1 MTTLTI
7 IDGRDIPELAETVA
21 AMLGDGPVRVKLS
34 GQKARS
40 LSQNALSW
48 VWYGDISRWLLSKG
62 DQYSYATPQWCHDA
76 MCHTFLGYEEV
87 VMVDVVTRERTTT
100 SRLKGTSGMDVG
112 QFKLYLDLVYAWCLE
127 KGLMLTIP
135 EDCEYQK
142 LTKQESGYE

>member
-1 MTTLTI
+1 MTTMTI
-7 IDGRDIPELAETVA
+7 VDGRDIPELAATVA
-21 AMLGDGPVRVKLS
+21 AMLKDGPVRVKLS

-112 QFKLYLDLVYAWCLE
+112 QFKLYLDLVYNWALS
-127 KGLMLTIP
+127 KGLLLTIP
-135 EDCEYQK
+135 ENSEYMSLCK
-142 LTKQESGYE
+142 MEDGID